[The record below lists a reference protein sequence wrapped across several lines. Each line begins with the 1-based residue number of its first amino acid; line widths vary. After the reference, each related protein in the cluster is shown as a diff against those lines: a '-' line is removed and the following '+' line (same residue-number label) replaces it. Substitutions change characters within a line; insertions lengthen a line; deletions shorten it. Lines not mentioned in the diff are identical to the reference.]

1 MNKLVYICCLF
12 LIFNFFYNGFSL
24 LEAILDNSI
33 NANNFTTKETNL
45 YFAKWNSIDIKYGI
59 FEGKTIWISN
69 NEPIYGLKII
79 FNPGKYTSMTD
90 YDGIFRVKLPFGKYK
105 LDIFYLNLLLKTD
118 YIIID
123 SESHTKL
130 YSFQDLP
137 NQSTIEIKNSL

>member
-1 MNKLVYICCLF
+1 
-12 LIFNFFYNGFSL
+12 
-24 LEAILDNSI
+24 
-33 NANNFTTKETNL
+33 
-45 YFAKWNSIDIKYGI
+45 
-59 FEGKTIWISN
+59 
-69 NEPIYGLKII
+69 
-79 FNPGKYTSMTD
+79 MTD